1 MTTTSTA
8 PSTRSPERS
17 EPSHLPELVREQ
29 LRLLVRTA
37 QAEQRVPSISAAVF
51 RDGEVVWADAVGLAN
66 VEDEVEATP
75 DTQYRIGSIT
85 KTFTAAA
92 IMQLRDAGKL
102 QLDDPLA
109 EHIPES
115 PHERL
120 TLRRMLSH
128 LSGIQREPPG
138 EIWESMR
145 PPSRDDFLGQLAEA
159 EQVLEPGERWHYSN
173 LAYGLL
179 GEVVAR
185 CSGIE
190 YERYVTERLLLPL
203 GLERTTWAPEP
214 PAARPYLVEPY
225 SNAVVAEPDVDLRG
239 KSSAGQ
245 LASTT
250 RDLARWGAFLADPD
264 PAVLAP
270 ATVDEMHELR
280 VMAEPD
286 WTLGWGLG
294 VMLLRRGEQ
303 LFAGHTGGFPGFL
316 SFLVYSRAAKT
327 GAVVLTNSS
336 HWPRLTDTGLALAE
350 KALETMP
357 LEPELWR
364 PEEPPPEELR
374 DVLGRWWSEGQEWI
388 FTYSR
393 GRLEA
398 RSADASATKQPSAFE
413 AVAPDEYRTAAGSE
427 RGETLRIVRD
437 DAGAPVKLYWATY
450 PFLRTPEPFGALAS
464 DVAVGADGTPS

>member
-1 MTTTSTA
+1 MRPPDALVAELS
-8 PSTRSPERS
+8 R
-17 EPSHLPELVREQ
+17 LVRS
-29 LRLLVRTA
+29 A
-37 QAEQRVPSISAAVF
+37 QAEWRLPSVSAAVF
-51 RDGEVVWADAVGLAN
+51 RAGEVVWEEAVGLAD
-66 VEDEVEATP
+66 VEAAEAATP
-75 DTQYRIGSIT
+75 DTQYRVASIT
-85 KTFTAAA
+85 KTLTAAA
-92 IMQLRDAGKL
+92 VMQLRDADAL
-102 QLDDPLA
+102 ALDDPL
-109 EHIPES
+109 
-115 PHERL
+115 ERHLPGVAHGSL
-120 TLRRMLSH
+120 TLGRLLSH
-128 LSGIQREPPG
+128 LAGLQREPAG
-138 EIWESMR
+138 EVWETLEF
-145 PPSRDDFLGQLAEA
+145 PSREELVERLGDAA
-159 EQVLEPGERWHYSN
+159 QVLPPGERWHYSN

-190 YERYVTERLLLPL
+190 YERYVTERLLRPL
-203 GLERTTWAPEP
+203 GLERTTWVSEP

-225 SNAVVAEPDVDLRG
+225 SDAVVVEPDVHLRG

-264 PAVLAP
+264 AAVLAP

-294 VMLLRRGEQ
+294 LMLLRRGEH

-336 HWPRLTDTGLALAE
+336 HWPKLTDTGLTLAE
-350 KALETMP
+350 KAIEAMP

-364 PEEPPPEELR
+364 PEEPPPDEVR
-374 DVLGRWWSEGQEWI
+374 DVLGRWWSEGQEWV

-413 AVAPDEYRTAAGSE
+413 AVAPDEYRTIAGSE

-450 PFLRTPEPFGALAS
+450 PFLRTPEPFGALAPQPTVGS
-464 DVAVGADGTPS
+464 DGATS

>member
-1 MTTTSTA
+1 MRPPDALVAELS
-8 PSTRSPERS
+8 R
-17 EPSHLPELVREQ
+17 LVRS
-29 LRLLVRTA
+29 A
-37 QAEQRVPSISAAVF
+37 QAEARLPSVSAAVF
-51 RDGEVVWADAVGLAN
+51 RAGEVVWEEAVGLAD
-66 VEDEVEATP
+66 VEAAEAATP
-75 DTQYRIGSIT
+75 DTQYRVASIT

-92 IMQLRDAGKL
+92 VMQLRDAGAL
-102 QLDDPLA
+102 ALDDPL
-109 EHIPES
+109 
-115 PHERL
+115 ERHLPGVAHGSL
-120 TLRRMLSH
+120 TLGRLLSH
-128 LSGIQREPPG
+128 LAGLQREPAG
-138 EIWESMR
+138 EVWETLEF
-145 PPSRDDFLGQLAEA
+145 PSREELVERLGEA
-159 EQVLEPGERWHYSN
+159 RQVLRPGERWHYSN

-190 YERYVTERLLLPL
+190 YERYVTERLLLTL

-316 SFLVYSRAAKT
+316 SFLVYSRAAKA

-336 HWPRLTDTGLALAE
+336 HWPKLTDTGLALAE
-350 KALETMP
+350 KAIEAMP
-357 LEPELWR
+357 FEPELWR

-388 FTYSR
+388 FTYSG

-398 RSADASATKQPSAFE
+398 RSADASVTKQPSAFE
-413 AVAPDEYRTAAGSE
+413 AVAPDEYRTVAGSE

-450 PFLRTPEPFGALAS
+450 PFLRTPEPFGALAP
-464 DVAVGADGTPS
+464 DVAVRSDGT